1 MHKVKPGTIYLNPV
15 EMTAN
20 IMKMLEE
27 KGLIYRLC
35 PNSYLLHPKK
45 GETLSKPLYECDDRY
60 GPHMLIS
67 VAVNSTELSEFGAH
81 PDTEDFLLIGDAE
94 TNPLYIVV
102 ALCKRD
108 ELDKKI
114 LDKKLAKEDFITL
127 RAKYNDPEVSFFS
140 MLKDVPHGEM
150 IYDVDSRPASFF
162 VTESR
167 DLTTDLTDFKGYEL
181 LLDIGN
187 K

>member
-1 MHKVKPGTIYLNPV
+1 MHETKPGTIYLNPV
-15 EMTAN
+15 EMTGGV
-20 IMKMLEE
+20 MKMLEE

-35 PNSYLLHPKK
+35 PDSYLLHPEK
-45 GETLSKPLYECDDRY
+45 GETLSRPLYECDVRY
-60 GPHMLIS
+60 GPHMIIS
-67 VAVNSTELSEFGAH
+67 VAVNRTELSEFGTH
-81 PDTEDFLLIGDAE
+81 PDTEDFLLIGDAD

-108 ELDKKI
+108 EFEKKI
-114 LDKKLAKEDFITL
+114 LERKLTEEDFITL

-140 MLKDVPHGEM
+140 MVKDVPHGEM
-150 IYDVDSRPASFF
+150 IYDVGSKPASFF

-167 DLTTDLTDFKGYEL
+167 DLTTDITDFKGYGL
-181 LLDIGN
+181 SLDTGN